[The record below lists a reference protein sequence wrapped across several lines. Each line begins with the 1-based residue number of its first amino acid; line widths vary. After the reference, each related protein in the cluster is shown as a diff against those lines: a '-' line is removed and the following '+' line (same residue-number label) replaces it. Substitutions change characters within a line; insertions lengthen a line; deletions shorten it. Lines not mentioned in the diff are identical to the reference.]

1 MTVYL
6 ADTSI
11 WVARRRSADLAERLV
26 ERYVRGLVATCA
38 VIELEGLA
46 GAPDADAYAADR
58 DVVWRPLTRLPI
70 DDAVCTRALTVQ
82 ALLAGDG
89 GHAARPV
96 DFLVAAC
103 AEQAGAV
110 LWHCEPH
117 LAEICAATGQAEEHE
132 LPAPADD

>member
-1 MTVYL
+1 VTVYL

-26 ERYVRGLVATCA
+26 ERYLRGVIATCA

-46 GAPDADAYAADR
+46 GAPDAAAYAADR

-70 DDAVCTRALTVQ
+70 DEAVCSRALAVQ
-82 ALLAGDG
+82 ALLAGEG
-89 GHAARPV
+89 GHAARPL

-103 AEQAGAV
+103 AELAGAT
-110 LWHCEPH
+110 LWHCELH
-117 LAEICAATGQAEEHE
+117 LAAICAATGQTQEHE
-132 LPAPADD
+132 LAAVTDA